1 MLSKIV
7 SRPFYSTCL
16 IFPRSSQWVNI
27 FHSTIFNFET
37 QVCSAQVSLSLVAL
51 AAGQVQIEGSP
62 EWQVIVVVVSCLKY
76 LSGRRTRTPS

>member
-7 SRPFYSTCL
+7 SRPFFIPHVGYDQVSKH
-16 IFPRSSQWVNI
+16 FP
-27 FHSTIFNFET
+27 FHSFLNFKT
-37 QVCSAQVSLSLVAL
+37 QVCFVQVSLSLVAL